1 MININN
7 RQPDIDVGEV
17 ETQAEVISIYNEI
30 DEGTAQ
36 EVVDYFSEQIVA
48 GKLTGQDKY
57 WTAYQKRL
65 ASFIADGIDT
75 KEDSSFS
82 SYIAFYLLP

>member
-36 EVVDYFSEQIVA
+36 EVVD
-48 GKLTGQDKY
+48 
-57 WTAYQKRL
+57 
-65 ASFIADGIDT
+65 
-75 KEDSSFS
+75 
-82 SYIAFYLLP
+82 